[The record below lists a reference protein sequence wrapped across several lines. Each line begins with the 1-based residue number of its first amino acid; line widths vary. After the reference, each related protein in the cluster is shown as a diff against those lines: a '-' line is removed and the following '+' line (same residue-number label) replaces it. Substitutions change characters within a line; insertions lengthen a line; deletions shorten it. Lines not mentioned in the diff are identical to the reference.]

1 MGLLLSGLLHGVLYM
16 RELGVVGLR
25 QWCGRRPGVQVSMSR
40 PEMSFVP
47 PALEIAD
54 LTVQPPNASEPLAFR
69 NVRAGLTVF
78 PLGISLDADIAGGEL
93 NATVIPS
100 SLWNPE
106 RLAVRSSLSGVG
118 IEPLLRPFMGKTS
131 LVQIR
136 SGKLEGSATLDLPL
150 LNGRPEPL
158 AGEGSLNLSLR
169 GGVAD
174 LSLPMLK
181 SSRLDKLDGTVETGW
196 KKDRL
201 TFKQSPLQFLLYL
214 LDTIEP
220 VKKFENLDA
229 SAVLKK
235 IWVSAGMDESRHHC
249 RIVIGWDRTLEDED
263 KFLNWK
269 DSILKMG
276 KWLDLK
282 VKEKKEKYAQLI
294 IKFESNFQ

>member
-1 MGLLLSGLLHGVLYM
+1 MPVQLFVSVTRFIVQYRITKLLES
-16 RELGVVGLR
+16 
-25 QWCGRRPGVQVSMSR
+25 
-40 PEMSFVP
+40 
-47 PALEIAD
+47 AL
-54 LTVQPPNASEPLAFR
+54 FY
-69 NVRAGLTVF
+69 
-78 PLGISLDADIAGGEL
+78 
-93 NATVIPS
+93 
-100 SLWNPE
+100 
-106 RLAVRSSLSGVG
+106 
-118 IEPLLRPFMGKTS
+118 K
-131 LVQIR
+131 
-136 SGKLEGSATLDLPL
+136 
-150 LNGRPEPL
+150 
-158 AGEGSLNLSLR
+158 
-169 GGVAD
+169 
-174 LSLPMLK
+174 K
-181 SSRLDKLDGTVETGW
+181 S

>member
-1 MGLLLSGLLHGVLYM
+1 MPVQLFVSVTRFIVQYRIAKLLES
-16 RELGVVGLR
+16 
-25 QWCGRRPGVQVSMSR
+25 
-40 PEMSFVP
+40 
-47 PALEIAD
+47 AL
-54 LTVQPPNASEPLAFR
+54 FY
-69 NVRAGLTVF
+69 
-78 PLGISLDADIAGGEL
+78 
-93 NATVIPS
+93 
-100 SLWNPE
+100 
-106 RLAVRSSLSGVG
+106 
-118 IEPLLRPFMGKTS
+118 K
-131 LVQIR
+131 
-136 SGKLEGSATLDLPL
+136 
-150 LNGRPEPL
+150 
-158 AGEGSLNLSLR
+158 
-169 GGVAD
+169 
-174 LSLPMLK
+174 K
-181 SSRLDKLDGTVETGW
+181 S